1 MSNSATIAVD
11 ETSAPFLGQWNR
23 LVSTTNW
30 EKGRIILEWRQA
42 LLTAGGPDA
51 EYSDEAWSLRVG
63 NVTGQHVGR
72 LRRVYERFDALRA
85 ELTALYWSHF
95 QAALDWDDAEMWL
108 EGAEQSG
115 WSVAEMRRQRWQTLG
130 AIEVDRPP
138 IDDAAGQPVD
148 EDSDAA
154 NSDSALSTAVGRE
167 SAARRTGGLTNGE
180 GDERSHESTRSADAV
195 SDVAAAEDDQPEQSD
210 IDAPGPFA
218 HLAEMPDDMGEAFE
232 AFKLSIIRHKFA
244 GWRQISRDDVLT
256 ALDALR
262 ELTLA
267 PAE

>member
-1 MSNSATIAVD
+1 MSDAATIAID
-11 ETSAPFLGQWNR
+11 ETSAPYLGQWNR

-42 LLTAGGPDA
+42 LVASGAPAA

-95 QAALDWDDAEMWL
+95 QSALDWDDAEMWL
-108 EGAEQSG
+108 EGAQQSG

-130 AIEVDRPP
+130 AIEADRPREDGSTSEP
-138 IDDAAGQPVD
+138 LDDDSGSLDLQAASNSAVPRDATRKRVPAGDD
-148 EDSDAA
+148 EERTSKPSRHSSDDP
-154 NSDSALSTAVGRE
+154 SDDEAPA
-167 SAARRTGGLTNGE
+167 
-180 GDERSHESTRSADAV
+180 ERS
-195 SDVAAAEDDQPEQSD
+195 AEMEY
-210 IDAPGPFA
+210 DAPGPFA
-218 HLAEMPDDMGEAFE
+218 HVAEMPDDMGEAYE
-232 AFKLSIIRHKFA
+232 ALKLSIIRHKFA
-244 GWRQISRDDVLT
+244 NWQQISRDD
-256 ALDALR
+256 ALAAIDALR
-262 ELTLA
+262 QLALA

>member
-1 MSNSATIAVD
+1 MSNSAIIAVD

-42 LLTAGGPDA
+42 LLAAGGPAA

-115 WSVAEMRRQRWQTLG
+115 WSVAEMRRQRWETLG
-130 AIEVDRPP
+130 AIEADRPSIDEATSEP
-138 IDDAAGQPVD
+138 ID
-148 EDSDAA
+148 EDSD
-154 NSDSALSTAVGRE
+154 SADLGSASSAAVGRE
-167 SAARRTGGLTNGE
+167 LKSTRKNGLTDGD
-180 GDERSHESTRSADAV
+180 GDERSQESTRAADALA
-195 SDVAAAEDDQPEQSD
+195 DDAGPEDDQPDESGH
-210 IDAPGPFA
+210 DAPGPFA

-232 AFKLSIIRHKFA
+232 ALKLSIIRHKFA

-256 ALDALR
+256 AIDALR
-262 ELTLA
+262 ELALA